1 MSERA
6 TRKSMGGVWGFLGA
20 ATIGMGVVSC
30 SGSKPAPTPPAFAGS
45 ITLEAAEERARAEGR
60 VVVAVATADWCAPC
74 QSYKRGALSDAPV
87 NAWLEA
93 HAVPVLIDV
102 TKGMTPDAERL
113 GVSPIPATFVLR
125 DGEIVAQHAGVLTS
139 QKLMRM
145 LESASA
151 Q

>member
-1 MSERA
+1 MIAAVLHASWNRLLHAVDDRVAAMSMA
-6 TRKSMGGVWGFLGA
+6 GIVTGVLMLPAILIWPPWA
-20 ATIGMGVVSC
+20 AWPFILAS
-30 SGSKPAPTPPAFAGS
+30 
-45 ITLEAAEERARAEGR
+45 
-60 VVVAVATADWCAPC
+60 ATAHTFYALGL
-74 QSYKRGALSDAPV
+74 SAAYKRGALSDAPV
-87 NAWLEA
+87 SAWLEA

-125 DGEIVAQHAGVLTS
+125 DGEIVAQHAGLLTS